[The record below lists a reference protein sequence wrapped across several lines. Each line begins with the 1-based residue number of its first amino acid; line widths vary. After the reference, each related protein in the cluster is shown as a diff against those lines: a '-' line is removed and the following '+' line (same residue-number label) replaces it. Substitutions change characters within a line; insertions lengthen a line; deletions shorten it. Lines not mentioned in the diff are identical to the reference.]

1 MKKVVIVLLVLIGA
15 YLCKIPEYK
24 ELNDLAIIDGIGVY
38 YDGDNYNVYLREIIP
53 IKSDQ
58 GIDYEYKYYDDKDD
72 DIKKAYKKIVTN
84 TKKKFYL
91 KHCRTLITNLYTSD
105 NIMKDLD
112 IKPRS
117 IVHKKDNID
126 DGLKV
131 K

>member
-53 IKSDQ
+53 IKSDR
-58 GIDYEYKYYDDKDD
+58 GIDYEYKYYDDKDV
-72 DIKKAYKKIVTN
+72 DIKKAYKKIITN

-91 KHCRTLITNLYTSD
+91 KCCRTLITNLYTSD

-112 IKPRS
+112 IKPKS
-117 IVHKKDNID
+117 IVHKKDNIND
-126 DGLKV
+126 SLKV

>member
-24 ELNDLAIIDGIGVY
+24 ELNDLTIIDGIGVY

-53 IKSDQ
+53 IKSDR
-58 GIDYEYKYYDDKDD
+58 GIDYEYKYYDDKDV

-91 KHCRTLITNLYTSD
+91 KC
-105 NIMKDLD
+105 
-112 IKPRS
+112 
-117 IVHKKDNID
+117 
-126 DGLKV
+126 
-131 K
+131 

>member
-91 KHCRTLITNLYTSD
+91 KRCRTLITNLYTSD
-105 NIMKDLD
+105 SIMKDLD
-112 IKPRS
+112 IKPKS

-126 DGLKV
+126 DSLKV